1 MKKVFSKSSDV
12 MHLFA
17 NQQQNEACNASRNV
31 FFDEP
36 TKIYSYGKHYLLGEF
51 TENANGESA
60 LIINNAGYSVTTRK
74 HISELQAA
82 SRHLKRFY
90 TSDTDPETVLAKL
103 EFYAQKLQRAN
114 KKELYILPAHSLYKE
129 FNEWLNWSDRRND
142 IFTILAIEE
151 IYLIFS
157 GSDYSEYLAKKE
169 AIIKAEKAAKLKAAK
184 VKTAI
189 EINKFYTHEI
199 NRIWRGDQDYV
210 RLSENGFFI
219 ETSQQVSVG
228 VEGAKI
234 LYSLILS
241 GKDIKGFQI
250 DKYTVTSI
258 NGTLTIGC
266 HKINLKSM
274 HRVMKPLL

>member
-17 NQQQNEACNASRNV
+17 NKHQNEACTASRNV

-36 TKIYSYGKHYLLGEF
+36 TKIYSYGYHYLLGEF
-51 TENANGESA
+51 TENGQGESA
-60 LIINNAGYSVTTRK
+60 LIINDAGYSVTTRK

-82 SRHLKRFY
+82 SRHLKQFY
-90 TSDTDPETVLAKL
+90 TSDTDPKTVLDKL

-114 KKELYILPAHSLYKE
+114 KKELYILPAKQLYEE
-129 FNEWLNWSDRRND
+129 FNDWLNWSDRRND
-142 IFTILAIEE
+142 TFTISAIEE

-157 GSDYSEYLAKKE
+157 GSNYSEYLAKKE
-169 AIIKAEKAAKLKAAK
+169 AIIKAEKAAKVQAEK

-189 EINKFYTHEI
+189 QIKKFYNHEI
-199 NRIWRGDQDYV
+199 NRIWNAPEDYV
-210 RLSENGFFI
+210 RLSESGFFI
-219 ETSQQVSVG
+219 ETSQQVSVSIQ
-228 VEGAKI
+228 EAKT
-234 LYSLILS
+234 LYSLILA
-241 GKDIKGFQI
+241 GKDIIGFQI

-258 NGTLTIGC
+258 NGTLAIGC

-274 HRVMKPLL
+274 RKVMGPLL

>member
-17 NQQQNEACNASRNV
+17 NKHQNEACTTSRNV

-36 TKIYSYGKHYLLGEF
+36 KKIYSYGYHYLLGEF
-51 TENANGESA
+51 TENNDGESA

-90 TSDTDPETVLAKL
+90 TSDTDPKTVLSKL

-114 KKELYILPAHSLYKE
+114 KKELYLLPAQQLYEE
-129 FNEWLNWSDRRND
+129 FNNWLNWSDRRND
-142 IFTILAIEE
+142 IFTISAIEE
-151 IYLIFS
+151 IYLIFN
-157 GSDYSEYLAKKE
+157 GSDYSEYFAKKE
-169 AIIKAEKAAKLKAAK
+169 AIIKAEKAAKVQAEK
-184 VKTAI
+184 VKMVI
-189 EINKFYTHEI
+189 QINKFHNREI
-199 NRIWRGDQDYV
+199 DRIWGGDEDYV

-228 VEGAKI
+228 VKGAKI
-234 LYSLILS
+234 LYSLILA
-241 GKDIKGFQI
+241 GKDITGFQI
-250 DKYTVTSI
+250 DKYTVISI
-258 NGTLTIGC
+258 NGALTIGC

-274 HRVMKPLL
+274 HKIMGPLL